1 MDLTPGIL
9 RPLEEQTGTLTSQT
23 GSTLGAYRY
32 LETGIFSSDLCELDL
47 FEFFE
52 QSIRV

>member
-32 LETGIFSSDLCELDL
+32 LEFSSDHCEFDL
-47 FEFFE
+47 FEFDE
-52 QSIRV
+52 

>member
-9 RPLEEQTGTLTSQT
+9 RPLEEQTGTLTSRT

-32 LETGIFSSDLCELDL
+32 LETGNFSSEFDLFDL
-47 FEFFE
+47 FE
-52 QSIRV
+52 